1 MSKCISC
8 EWKNDEL
15 VIVNP
20 DGQVF
25 PCCYL
30 SNMAYKFDNTDI
42 EELYK
47 GKESKNKHI
56 MKKYMDNKD
65 DYNIYKNPLS
75 KILKGKWFDETLPQ
89 SWENYDNAYYKCKK
103 YCTVNKDD

>member
-1 MSKCISC
+1 
-8 EWKNDEL
+8 
-15 VIVNP
+15 
-20 DGQVF
+20 
-25 PCCYL
+25 
-30 SNMAYKFDNTDI
+30 
-42 EELYK
+42 
-47 GKESKNKHI
+47 

-103 YCTVNKDD
+103 YCTVNEDD